1 MRKEI
6 VLKLIEKKPGI
17 SYNKIVHETCL
28 SNGVIS
34 HYLIK
39 LLESGEIEKEGLA
52 RGKYFLKGV
61 PKKDRILIT
70 LLRNKTNNDI
80 FRLLINDSSKIN
92 KNFSANEIAKSVK
105 KSGPTV
111 SVSLKI
117 LLKNNIIERIIMN
130 KNSKLTSDIAYVI
143 SNKKMWTTYLVKHNL

>member
-17 SYNKIVHETCL
+17 
-28 SNGVIS
+28 
-34 HYLIK
+34 
-39 LLESGEIEKEGLA
+39 